1 MNLVNNGLCL
11 FSRVASNYGVIDL
24 DDGAIDWVSKEDLI
38 KYAKVVNIS
47 GVDITSHIIKPVF
60 CRLDANKCNWA
71 TNKTNIFTVIN
82 SVFFNKNYNDGELV
96 IITKDNKKFKGKV
109 KTVCMQGETYR
120 AVTFYGHII
129 VFFSTAQFDTLV
141 ERAV

>member
-38 KYAKVVNIS
+38 KYAKMVNIA
-47 GVDITSHIIKPVF
+47 GVDITSHVIKPVS
-60 CRLDANKCNWA
+60 CRLNMNKCIWTSN
-71 TNKTNIFTVIN
+71 NTNIFVAAKSI
-82 SVFFNKNYNDGELV
+82 FFNKDYNNGKLT
-96 IITKDNKKFKGKV
+96 IITNDNKKFKGKV
-109 KTVCMQGETYR
+109 KTICMQGDTYR

-129 VFFSTAQFDTLV
+129 VFFSTAQFDTLI

>member
-38 KYAKVVNIS
+38 KYAKMVNIA
-47 GVDITSHIIKPVF
+47 GVDITSHVIKPVS
-60 CRLDANKCNWA
+60 CRLDANKCIWTSN
-71 TNKTNIFTVIN
+71 NINIFVAAKSI
-82 SVFFNKNYNDGELV
+82 FFNKDYNNGELT
-96 IITKDNKKFKGKV
+96 IITNDNKKFKGKV
-109 KTVCMQGETYR
+109 KTVCMQGDTYR

-129 VFFSTAQFDTLV
+129 VFFNTVQFDTLV

>member
-11 FSRVASNYGVIDL
+11 FSHVASNYGVIDL

-38 KYAKVVNIS
+38 KYAKVINIS
-47 GVDITSHIIKPVF
+47 GVDITSHTIKPVS

-109 KTVCMQGETYR
+109 KTICTQGETYR

>member
-1 MNLVNNGLCL
+1 MSLVSSGLCL

-38 KYAKVVNIS
+38 KYAKVVPIA
-47 GVDITSHIIKPVF
+47 GVDVNSHTIQPVN
-60 CRLDANKCNWA
+60 CRLSMDKCNWS
-71 TNKTNIFTVIN
+71 TNKANIYVAAK
-82 SVFFNKNYNDGELV
+82 SVFFSKDYEDGDLV
-96 IITKDNKKFKGKV
+96 IVTLDNKKFRAKV
-109 KTVCMQGETYR
+109 KTVCLQGDTYR

>member
-11 FSRVASNYGVIDL
+11 FSRVANNYGVIDL
-24 DDGAIDWVSKEDLI
+24 DDGVIDWVSKEDLI
-38 KYAKVVNIS
+38 KFANEVEIA
-47 GVDITSHIIKPVF
+47 GVDTVGKHIAPVN
-60 CRLDANKCNWA
+60 CKLRMNKCVWTSN
-71 TNKTNIFTVIN
+71 NTNIFIAAK
-82 SVFFNKNYNDGELV
+82 SIFFNKDYNNGELT
-96 IITKDNKKFKGKV
+96 IITNDNKKFKGKV

-129 VFFSTAQFDTLV
+129 VFFSTAQFETLV